1 MILGS
6 KKEVEHMIR
15 LVNSSK
21 VFFIAALVAMLTIMP
36 QKTKAND
43 LQRLAENLCDYAKNN
58 NRASMRKKLKSA
70 RMKLKAI
77 YPGLICGTGGSLMRV
92 AVSSDSIDAAKFIVT
107 KAGKKSLGKPE
118 NDGKTVLQFT
128 EGLVAAGD
136 ASKQAYVDLIKSK
149 L

>member
-1 MILGS
+1 MKNYTLNIKLLS
-6 KKEVEHMIR
+6 VAF
-15 LVNSSK
+15 
-21 VFFIAALVAMLTIMP
+21 VFFFSVVTP
-36 QKTKAND
+36 QKSNAGD

-77 YPGLICGTGGSLMRV
+77 YPGLICGAGGSLMRV
-92 AVSSDSIDAAKFIVT
+92 AVSNDSIDAAKFIAT
-107 KAGKKSLGKPE
+107 KAGKKSLKAAE
-118 NDGKTVLQFT
+118 KDGKTVLQFA

-136 ASKQAYVDLIKSK
+136 ASKQSYVDLIKSK

>member
-1 MILGS
+1 MKNYIITI
-6 KKEVEHMIR
+6 KV
-15 LVNSSK
+15 LVVAAM
-21 VFFIAALVAMLTIMP
+21 VFASAAIP
-36 QKTKAND
+36 QKTQASD

-70 RMKLKAI
+70 RMRLKAI

-92 AVSSDSIDAAKFIVT
+92 AVANDAPDAAKFIAT
-107 KAGKKSLGKPE
+107 KAGKRSLGAAEK
-118 NDGKTVLQFT
+118 DGKTVLEFA

>member
-1 MILGS
+1 MKNYILTIKVLAVAVMVFAS
-6 KKEVEHMIR
+6 SAMP
-15 LVNSSK
+15 SK
-21 VFFIAALVAMLTIMP
+21 V
-36 QKTKAND
+36 QAND

-70 RMKLKAI
+70 RMRLKAI
-77 YPGLICGTGGSLMRV
+77 YPGLVCGSGGSLMRV
-92 AVSSDSIDAAKFIVT
+92 AVTNDAPDAAKFIAT
-107 KAGKKSLGKPE
+107 KAGKKSLSAAEK
-118 NDGKTVLQFT
+118 DGITVLQFA

>member
-1 MILGS
+1 MKNYI
-6 KKEVEHMIR
+6 
-15 LVNSSK
+15 
-21 VFFIAALVAMLTIMP
+21 LTIKVLAVAVMMFASAGIP
-36 QKTKAND
+36 QKAQADD

-70 RMKLKAI
+70 RMRLKVI
-77 YPGLICGTGGSLMRV
+77 YPGLICGSGGSLMRV
-92 AVSSDSIDAAKFIVT
+92 AVTNDAVDAAKFIAT
-107 KAGKKSLGKPE
+107 KAGKGLGAAEK
-118 NDGKTVLQFT
+118 DGKTVLEYA